1 MKIEFIPTGKPLYE
15 QIADSIRAAIYD
27 GTLKDGDKLPSVRE
41 LTKELDV
48 SDITVK
54 RAYLTLKNNRL
65 AYTVSSKGTFV
76 HLDEHWRETRER
88 ELLSQLT
95 TLADELRKLGANME
109 RLIAVIE
116 SVYENCGE

>member
-1 MKIEFIPTGKPLYE
+1 MNVILKPTGKALYE

-27 GTLKDGDKLPSVRE
+27 GTLHDGDKLPSIRE
-41 LTKELDV
+41 LTEELDV

-54 RAYLTLKNNRL
+54 RAYLTLKNDRL
-65 AYTVSSKGTFV
+65 DYTIYSKGTFV
-76 HLDEHWRETRER
+76 HLDEHWREIRER
-88 ELLSQLT
+88 ELLAQLT